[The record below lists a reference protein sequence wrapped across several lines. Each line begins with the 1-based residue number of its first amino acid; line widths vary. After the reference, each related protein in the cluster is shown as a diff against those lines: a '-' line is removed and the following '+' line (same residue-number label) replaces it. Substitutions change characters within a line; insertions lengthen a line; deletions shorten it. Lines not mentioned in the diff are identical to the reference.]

1 MKMTKWGAGA
11 YFEGENPKAFRPER
25 KSGGKVNYQK
35 KEEETVESVLDS
47 TRILAVPQMD
57 ISLDA
62 AKYFKIRSATD
73 LKDGTTVVATYL
85 PYYDK
90 YGKLTGYKKR
100 DWTVPKEKKGHF
112 SVVGTVKASSQF
124 FGQHEASMGSG
135 KKQIFIVEGE
145 GDVTAGW
152 QAGFEYIKFLHSNP
166 NTSRSVREWAS
177 NALKG
182 IKAIQDGE
190 EVSNCPTLPFIG
202 LNCGTANAVDTFA
215 HNEKFIR
222 EYEKIVLGLDNDEAT
237 AREKE
242 HRIKKGKEATD
253 DVAGFLLSDNIYVA
267 RYPNER
273 NDPNGVKDIRDIY
286 KKGKW
291 MDIWNMF
298 AKAQDKY
305 VPDKLIGLERISIEN
320 LRKKKKDGVPLPCFP
335 RLYELTRGPRTGE
348 LWTLTGPSG
357 CVDANTEF
365 LTPQGWKKISDYK
378 EGDMVLQYHKDGS
391 ASFVYPSDYIKL
403 PCESMTHVK
412 TRFLDMML
420 SDEHRVIYY
429 KQIHKASGKISEMT
443 MKDILTVHKTK
454 KCGFQGRIPATFNY
468 DGPGIDMTEGELR
481 LQVAVMAD
489 GRVVKEGKDNYT
501 QMRFAKKRK
510 YYRLIELCK
519 KFGLRYEDRGSKP
532 SERYTTGEQYEVIV
546 WPKYP
551 DKVFDSKYY
560 NCSNEQLR
568 IIADEIPHWDG
579 SMRQWTTALTT
590 VHKANADFVQFA
602 YSAIGVR
609 AGIFQDKREG
619 KYTNTCYDV
628 IVNKRTKYVSMA
640 KDVRKNTVVV
650 EEGVTPLDGFKYCFT
665 VDTGM
670 WVMRRNDKIIVTG
683 NSGKSTISRKIEYA
697 IIEYLRNMDIPRLEG
712 WKENEKIAIIRL
724 EEDEEESVNSLY
736 AEELKIDP
744 KAFVADPEQFL
755 TDEQHLAIHQRWIAE
770 DKVKIFDHFGS
781 IPTDQLLQKLKQM
794 VFLDGCR
801 WIILDHLSMVISGL
815 KSDNE
820 RRDLDNIMTELA
832 AFCKKY
838 DVFILSISHM
848 KRKEIQIPKDKDGN
862 LLPFWYPV
870 RKEDLRGCLNGYVEF
885 LTPEGWVQLKDYTP
899 GQKVAQWA
907 DGEISFTDDVE
918 HIRLECREDMYAF
931 RNSSFEMTV
940 SGEHRVLLDV
950 EGEKQVLTA
959 EEIAKLAKY
968 VSFKERASIV
978 RHYSAGNFQ
987 TSLTEWQ
994 IRAMVMFAADGCYH
1008 SNGLCK
1014 MELRKERKIE
1024 RATKILDKL
1033 GVHYSHTVNKRGN
1046 TTFRTKALTEKKPL
1060 HLCHNWFIEPSHTLK
1075 ILLDEVF
1082 LWDGSDKGDKGREFT
1097 SKYREECDVVQHAAH
1112 ANGMSTKLY
1121 SRTVNGV
1128 TYYTLSVYREGSC
1141 KNKTSLRSLKL
1152 EREPSWDGYK
1162 YCFKV
1167 PSSYFVVRQNGV
1179 VFVTGNSAALEQLSW
1194 VVLGVEPEELPD
1206 RSRGRIRSVVMKNRP
1221 HKKLGIADTLIM
1233 DDNGQFSDASGWVW
1247 EDGMFKLNGEVMLR
1261 PKSMIQSLELETPVG
1276 KIAVSVPQ
1284 QEPAVVIEQPE
1295 DLDSDSPF

>member
-1 MKMTKWGAGA
+1 MKITKWGAGA

-25 KSGGKVNYQK
+25 KSGGKVNYQ

-100 DWTVPKEKKGHF
+100 DWTIPKEKKGHF

-124 FGQHEASMGSG
+124 FGQHEAAMGSG

-166 NTSRSVREWAS
+166 NTSRSVREWAN

-253 DVAGFLLSDNIYVA
+253 DVASFLLSDNIYVA

-357 CVDANTEF
+357 A
-365 LTPQGWKKISDYK
+365 
-378 EGDMVLQYHKDGS
+378 
-391 ASFVYPSDYIKL
+391 
-403 PCESMTHVK
+403 
-412 TRFLDMML
+412 
-420 SDEHRVIYY
+420 
-429 KQIHKASGKISEMT
+429 
-443 MKDILTVHKTK
+443 
-454 KCGFQGRIPATFNY
+454 
-468 DGPGIDMTEGELR
+468 
-481 LQVAVMAD
+481 
-489 GRVVKEGKDNYT
+489 
-501 QMRFAKKRK
+501 
-510 YYRLIELCK
+510 
-519 KFGLRYEDRGSKP
+519 
-532 SERYTTGEQYEVIV
+532 
-546 WPKYP
+546 
-551 DKVFDSKYY
+551 
-560 NCSNEQLR
+560 
-568 IIADEIPHWDG
+568 
-579 SMRQWTTALTT
+579 
-590 VHKANADFVQFA
+590 
-602 YSAIGVR
+602 
-609 AGIFQDKREG
+609 
-619 KYTNTCYDV
+619 
-628 IVNKRTKYVSMA
+628 
-640 KDVRKNTVVV
+640 
-650 EEGVTPLDGFKYCFT
+650 
-665 VDTGM
+665 
-670 WVMRRNDKIIVTG
+670 
-683 NSGKSTISRKIEYA
+683 GKSTFSRKIEYA
-697 IIEYLRNMDIPRLEG
+697 IIEYLRNMDIPRLDG

-755 TDEQHLAIHQRWIAE
+755 TEEQHLAIHQRWIAE

-870 RKEDLRGCLNGYVEF
+870 RKEDLRGCLNGCVEF

-968 VSFKERASIV
+968 ASFKERASIV

-1121 SRTVNGV
+1121 SRTVKGV
-1128 TYYTLSVYREGSC
+1128 TYYTLSVYREDSC

-1206 RSRGRIRSVVMKNRP
+1206 RSRGRIRSVLMKNRP

-1247 EDGMFKLNGEVMLR
+1247 EDNMFKLNGEVMLR
-1261 PKSMIQSLELETPVG
+1261 PKSMVQSLELETPVG

-1295 DLDSDSPF
+1295 DLDNDTPF

>member
-11 YFEGENPKAFRPER
+11 YFEGENPKAFRPT

-124 FGQHEASMGSG
+124 FGQHEAAMGSG

-357 CVDANTEF
+357 A
-365 LTPQGWKKISDYK
+365 
-378 EGDMVLQYHKDGS
+378 
-391 ASFVYPSDYIKL
+391 
-403 PCESMTHVK
+403 
-412 TRFLDMML
+412 
-420 SDEHRVIYY
+420 
-429 KQIHKASGKISEMT
+429 
-443 MKDILTVHKTK
+443 
-454 KCGFQGRIPATFNY
+454 
-468 DGPGIDMTEGELR
+468 
-481 LQVAVMAD
+481 
-489 GRVVKEGKDNYT
+489 
-501 QMRFAKKRK
+501 
-510 YYRLIELCK
+510 
-519 KFGLRYEDRGSKP
+519 
-532 SERYTTGEQYEVIV
+532 
-546 WPKYP
+546 
-551 DKVFDSKYY
+551 
-560 NCSNEQLR
+560 
-568 IIADEIPHWDG
+568 
-579 SMRQWTTALTT
+579 
-590 VHKANADFVQFA
+590 
-602 YSAIGVR
+602 
-609 AGIFQDKREG
+609 
-619 KYTNTCYDV
+619 
-628 IVNKRTKYVSMA
+628 
-640 KDVRKNTVVV
+640 
-650 EEGVTPLDGFKYCFT
+650 
-665 VDTGM
+665 
-670 WVMRRNDKIIVTG
+670 
-683 NSGKSTISRKIEYA
+683 GKSTFSRKIEYA
-697 IIEYLRNMDIPRLEG
+697 IIEYLRNMDIPRLDG

-918 HIRLECREDMYAF
+918 YIKLECTEDMYAF
-931 RNSSFEMTV
+931 RNLSFEMTV

-950 EGEKQVLTA
+950 GGEKQVLTA

-968 VSFKERASIV
+968 ASFKERASIV

-1075 ILLDEVF
+1075 ILLEEVF

-1152 EREPSWDGYK
+1152 EREASWDGYK

-1247 EDGMFKLNGEVMLR
+1247 EDNMFKLNGEVMLR

-1295 DLDSDSPF
+1295 DLDNDTPF

>member
-11 YFEGENPKAFRPER
+11 YFEGENPKAFRPT

-124 FGQHEASMGSG
+124 FGQHEAAMGSG

-166 NTSRSVREWAS
+166 NTSRSVREWAN

-253 DVAGFLLSDNIYVA
+253 DVASFLLSDNIYVA

-357 CVDANTEF
+357 A
-365 LTPQGWKKISDYK
+365 
-378 EGDMVLQYHKDGS
+378 
-391 ASFVYPSDYIKL
+391 
-403 PCESMTHVK
+403 
-412 TRFLDMML
+412 
-420 SDEHRVIYY
+420 
-429 KQIHKASGKISEMT
+429 
-443 MKDILTVHKTK
+443 
-454 KCGFQGRIPATFNY
+454 
-468 DGPGIDMTEGELR
+468 
-481 LQVAVMAD
+481 
-489 GRVVKEGKDNYT
+489 
-501 QMRFAKKRK
+501 
-510 YYRLIELCK
+510 
-519 KFGLRYEDRGSKP
+519 
-532 SERYTTGEQYEVIV
+532 
-546 WPKYP
+546 
-551 DKVFDSKYY
+551 
-560 NCSNEQLR
+560 
-568 IIADEIPHWDG
+568 
-579 SMRQWTTALTT
+579 
-590 VHKANADFVQFA
+590 
-602 YSAIGVR
+602 
-609 AGIFQDKREG
+609 
-619 KYTNTCYDV
+619 
-628 IVNKRTKYVSMA
+628 
-640 KDVRKNTVVV
+640 
-650 EEGVTPLDGFKYCFT
+650 
-665 VDTGM
+665 
-670 WVMRRNDKIIVTG
+670 
-683 NSGKSTISRKIEYA
+683 GKSTFSRKIEYA
-697 IIEYLRNMDIPRLEG
+697 IIEYLRNMDIPRLDG

-950 EGEKQVLTA
+950 GGEKQVLTA

-968 VSFKERASIV
+968 ASFKERASIV

-1075 ILLDEVF
+1075 ILLEEVF

-1152 EREPSWDGYK
+1152 EREASWDGYK

-1247 EDGMFKLNGEVMLR
+1247 EDNMFKLNGEVMLR
-1261 PKSMIQSLELETPVG
+1261 PKSMVQSLELETPVG

-1295 DLDSDSPF
+1295 DLDNDTPF

>member
-11 YFEGENPKAFRPER
+11 YFEGENPKAFRPT

-253 DVAGFLLSDNIYVA
+253 DVASFLLSDNIYVA

-357 CVDANTEF
+357 A
-365 LTPQGWKKISDYK
+365 
-378 EGDMVLQYHKDGS
+378 
-391 ASFVYPSDYIKL
+391 
-403 PCESMTHVK
+403 
-412 TRFLDMML
+412 
-420 SDEHRVIYY
+420 
-429 KQIHKASGKISEMT
+429 
-443 MKDILTVHKTK
+443 
-454 KCGFQGRIPATFNY
+454 
-468 DGPGIDMTEGELR
+468 
-481 LQVAVMAD
+481 
-489 GRVVKEGKDNYT
+489 
-501 QMRFAKKRK
+501 
-510 YYRLIELCK
+510 
-519 KFGLRYEDRGSKP
+519 
-532 SERYTTGEQYEVIV
+532 
-546 WPKYP
+546 
-551 DKVFDSKYY
+551 
-560 NCSNEQLR
+560 
-568 IIADEIPHWDG
+568 
-579 SMRQWTTALTT
+579 
-590 VHKANADFVQFA
+590 
-602 YSAIGVR
+602 
-609 AGIFQDKREG
+609 
-619 KYTNTCYDV
+619 
-628 IVNKRTKYVSMA
+628 
-640 KDVRKNTVVV
+640 
-650 EEGVTPLDGFKYCFT
+650 
-665 VDTGM
+665 
-670 WVMRRNDKIIVTG
+670 
-683 NSGKSTISRKIEYA
+683 GKSTFSRKIEYA
-697 IIEYLRNMDIPRLEG
+697 IIEYLRNMDIPRLDG

-870 RKEDLRGCLNGYVEF
+870 RKEDLRG
-885 LTPEGWVQLKDYTP
+885 
-899 GQKVAQWA
+899 
-907 DGEISFTDDVE
+907 
-918 HIRLECREDMYAF
+918 
-931 RNSSFEMTV
+931 
-940 SGEHRVLLDV
+940 
-950 EGEKQVLTA
+950 
-959 EEIAKLAKY
+959 
-968 VSFKERASIV
+968 
-978 RHYSAGNFQ
+978 
-987 TSLTEWQ
+987 
-994 IRAMVMFAADGCYH
+994 
-1008 SNGLCK
+1008 
-1014 MELRKERKIE
+1014 
-1024 RATKILDKL
+1024 
-1033 GVHYSHTVNKRGN
+1033 
-1046 TTFRTKALTEKKPL
+1046 
-1060 HLCHNWFIEPSHTLK
+1060 
-1075 ILLDEVF
+1075 
-1082 LWDGSDKGDKGREFT
+1082 
-1097 SKYREECDVVQHAAH
+1097 
-1112 ANGMSTKLY
+1112 
-1121 SRTVNGV
+1121 
-1128 TYYTLSVYREGSC
+1128 
-1141 KNKTSLRSLKL
+1141 
-1152 EREPSWDGYK
+1152 
-1162 YCFKV
+1162 
-1167 PSSYFVVRQNGV
+1167 
-1179 VFVTGNSAALEQLSW
+1179 SAALEQLSW

>member
-35 KEEETVESVLDS
+35 KEEETVESVLDN

-166 NTSRSVREWAS
+166 NTSRSVREWAN

-253 DVAGFLLSDNIYVA
+253 DVASFLLSDNIYVA

-357 CVDANTEF
+357 
-365 LTPQGWKKISDYK
+365 G
-378 EGDMVLQYHKDGS
+378 
-391 ASFVYPSDYIKL
+391 
-403 PCESMTHVK
+403 
-412 TRFLDMML
+412 
-420 SDEHRVIYY
+420 
-429 KQIHKASGKISEMT
+429 
-443 MKDILTVHKTK
+443 
-454 KCGFQGRIPATFNY
+454 
-468 DGPGIDMTEGELR
+468 
-481 LQVAVMAD
+481 
-489 GRVVKEGKDNYT
+489 
-501 QMRFAKKRK
+501 
-510 YYRLIELCK
+510 
-519 KFGLRYEDRGSKP
+519 
-532 SERYTTGEQYEVIV
+532 
-546 WPKYP
+546 
-551 DKVFDSKYY
+551 
-560 NCSNEQLR
+560 
-568 IIADEIPHWDG
+568 
-579 SMRQWTTALTT
+579 
-590 VHKANADFVQFA
+590 
-602 YSAIGVR
+602 
-609 AGIFQDKREG
+609 
-619 KYTNTCYDV
+619 
-628 IVNKRTKYVSMA
+628 
-640 KDVRKNTVVV
+640 
-650 EEGVTPLDGFKYCFT
+650 
-665 VDTGM
+665 
-670 WVMRRNDKIIVTG
+670 
-683 NSGKSTISRKIEYA
+683 GKSTFSRKIEYA
-697 IIEYLRNMDIPRLEG
+697 IIEYLRNMDIPRLDG

-918 HIRLECREDMYAF
+918 YIRLECREDMYAF

-950 EGEKQVLTA
+950 GGEKQVLTA

-968 VSFKERASIV
+968 ASFKERASIV

-1075 ILLDEVF
+1075 ILLEEVF

-1152 EREPSWDGYK
+1152 EREASWDGYK

-1295 DLDSDSPF
+1295 DLDNDTPF

>member
-124 FGQHEASMGSG
+124 FGQHEAAMGSG

-357 CVDANTEF
+357 A
-365 LTPQGWKKISDYK
+365 
-378 EGDMVLQYHKDGS
+378 
-391 ASFVYPSDYIKL
+391 
-403 PCESMTHVK
+403 
-412 TRFLDMML
+412 
-420 SDEHRVIYY
+420 
-429 KQIHKASGKISEMT
+429 
-443 MKDILTVHKTK
+443 
-454 KCGFQGRIPATFNY
+454 
-468 DGPGIDMTEGELR
+468 
-481 LQVAVMAD
+481 
-489 GRVVKEGKDNYT
+489 
-501 QMRFAKKRK
+501 
-510 YYRLIELCK
+510 
-519 KFGLRYEDRGSKP
+519 
-532 SERYTTGEQYEVIV
+532 
-546 WPKYP
+546 
-551 DKVFDSKYY
+551 
-560 NCSNEQLR
+560 
-568 IIADEIPHWDG
+568 
-579 SMRQWTTALTT
+579 
-590 VHKANADFVQFA
+590 
-602 YSAIGVR
+602 
-609 AGIFQDKREG
+609 
-619 KYTNTCYDV
+619 
-628 IVNKRTKYVSMA
+628 
-640 KDVRKNTVVV
+640 
-650 EEGVTPLDGFKYCFT
+650 
-665 VDTGM
+665 
-670 WVMRRNDKIIVTG
+670 
-683 NSGKSTISRKIEYA
+683 GKSTFSRKIEYA
-697 IIEYLRNMDIPRLEG
+697 IIEYLRNMDIPRLDG

-885 LTPEGWVQLKDYTP
+885 LTPEGWVQLKDYTL

-968 VSFKERASIV
+968 ASFKERASIV

-1247 EDGMFKLNGEVMLR
+1247 EDNMFKLNGEVMLR
-1261 PKSMIQSLELETPVG
+1261 PKSMVQSLELETPVG

-1295 DLDSDSPF
+1295 DLDNDTPF

>member
-11 YFEGENPKAFRPER
+11 YFEGENPKAFRPT

-242 HRIKKGKEATD
+242 HKIKKGKEATD

-357 CVDANTEF
+357 A
-365 LTPQGWKKISDYK
+365 
-378 EGDMVLQYHKDGS
+378 
-391 ASFVYPSDYIKL
+391 
-403 PCESMTHVK
+403 
-412 TRFLDMML
+412 
-420 SDEHRVIYY
+420 
-429 KQIHKASGKISEMT
+429 
-443 MKDILTVHKTK
+443 
-454 KCGFQGRIPATFNY
+454 
-468 DGPGIDMTEGELR
+468 
-481 LQVAVMAD
+481 
-489 GRVVKEGKDNYT
+489 
-501 QMRFAKKRK
+501 
-510 YYRLIELCK
+510 
-519 KFGLRYEDRGSKP
+519 
-532 SERYTTGEQYEVIV
+532 
-546 WPKYP
+546 
-551 DKVFDSKYY
+551 
-560 NCSNEQLR
+560 
-568 IIADEIPHWDG
+568 
-579 SMRQWTTALTT
+579 
-590 VHKANADFVQFA
+590 
-602 YSAIGVR
+602 
-609 AGIFQDKREG
+609 
-619 KYTNTCYDV
+619 
-628 IVNKRTKYVSMA
+628 
-640 KDVRKNTVVV
+640 
-650 EEGVTPLDGFKYCFT
+650 
-665 VDTGM
+665 
-670 WVMRRNDKIIVTG
+670 
-683 NSGKSTISRKIEYA
+683 GKSTFSRKIEYA
-697 IIEYLRNMDIPRLEG
+697 IIEYLRNMDIPRLDG

-918 HIRLECREDMYAF
+918 YIKLECTEDMYAF

-950 EGEKQVLTA
+950 RGEKQVLTA

-968 VSFKERASIV
+968 ASFKERASIV

>member
-11 YFEGENPKAFRPER
+11 YFEGENPKAFRPT

-124 FGQHEASMGSG
+124 FGQHEAAMGSG

-357 CVDANTEF
+357 A
-365 LTPQGWKKISDYK
+365 
-378 EGDMVLQYHKDGS
+378 
-391 ASFVYPSDYIKL
+391 
-403 PCESMTHVK
+403 
-412 TRFLDMML
+412 
-420 SDEHRVIYY
+420 
-429 KQIHKASGKISEMT
+429 
-443 MKDILTVHKTK
+443 
-454 KCGFQGRIPATFNY
+454 
-468 DGPGIDMTEGELR
+468 
-481 LQVAVMAD
+481 
-489 GRVVKEGKDNYT
+489 
-501 QMRFAKKRK
+501 
-510 YYRLIELCK
+510 
-519 KFGLRYEDRGSKP
+519 
-532 SERYTTGEQYEVIV
+532 
-546 WPKYP
+546 
-551 DKVFDSKYY
+551 
-560 NCSNEQLR
+560 
-568 IIADEIPHWDG
+568 
-579 SMRQWTTALTT
+579 
-590 VHKANADFVQFA
+590 
-602 YSAIGVR
+602 
-609 AGIFQDKREG
+609 
-619 KYTNTCYDV
+619 
-628 IVNKRTKYVSMA
+628 
-640 KDVRKNTVVV
+640 
-650 EEGVTPLDGFKYCFT
+650 
-665 VDTGM
+665 
-670 WVMRRNDKIIVTG
+670 
-683 NSGKSTISRKIEYA
+683 GKSTFSRKIEYA
-697 IIEYLRNMDIPRLEG
+697 IIEYLRNMDIPRLDG

-870 RKEDLRGCLNGYVEF
+870 RKEDLRG
-885 LTPEGWVQLKDYTP
+885 
-899 GQKVAQWA
+899 
-907 DGEISFTDDVE
+907 
-918 HIRLECREDMYAF
+918 
-931 RNSSFEMTV
+931 
-940 SGEHRVLLDV
+940 
-950 EGEKQVLTA
+950 
-959 EEIAKLAKY
+959 
-968 VSFKERASIV
+968 
-978 RHYSAGNFQ
+978 
-987 TSLTEWQ
+987 
-994 IRAMVMFAADGCYH
+994 
-1008 SNGLCK
+1008 
-1014 MELRKERKIE
+1014 
-1024 RATKILDKL
+1024 
-1033 GVHYSHTVNKRGN
+1033 
-1046 TTFRTKALTEKKPL
+1046 
-1060 HLCHNWFIEPSHTLK
+1060 
-1075 ILLDEVF
+1075 
-1082 LWDGSDKGDKGREFT
+1082 
-1097 SKYREECDVVQHAAH
+1097 
-1112 ANGMSTKLY
+1112 
-1121 SRTVNGV
+1121 
-1128 TYYTLSVYREGSC
+1128 
-1141 KNKTSLRSLKL
+1141 
-1152 EREPSWDGYK
+1152 
-1162 YCFKV
+1162 
-1167 PSSYFVVRQNGV
+1167 
-1179 VFVTGNSAALEQLSW
+1179 SAALEQLSW

-1247 EDGMFKLNGEVMLR
+1247 EDNMFKLNGEVMLR

-1295 DLDSDSPF
+1295 DLDNDTPF

>member
-11 YFEGENPKAFRPER
+11 YFEGENPKAFRPT

-166 NTSRSVREWAS
+166 NTSRSVREWAN

-253 DVAGFLLSDNIYVA
+253 DVASFLLSDNIYVA

-357 CVDANTEF
+357 A
-365 LTPQGWKKISDYK
+365 
-378 EGDMVLQYHKDGS
+378 
-391 ASFVYPSDYIKL
+391 
-403 PCESMTHVK
+403 
-412 TRFLDMML
+412 
-420 SDEHRVIYY
+420 
-429 KQIHKASGKISEMT
+429 
-443 MKDILTVHKTK
+443 
-454 KCGFQGRIPATFNY
+454 
-468 DGPGIDMTEGELR
+468 
-481 LQVAVMAD
+481 
-489 GRVVKEGKDNYT
+489 
-501 QMRFAKKRK
+501 
-510 YYRLIELCK
+510 
-519 KFGLRYEDRGSKP
+519 
-532 SERYTTGEQYEVIV
+532 
-546 WPKYP
+546 
-551 DKVFDSKYY
+551 
-560 NCSNEQLR
+560 
-568 IIADEIPHWDG
+568 
-579 SMRQWTTALTT
+579 
-590 VHKANADFVQFA
+590 
-602 YSAIGVR
+602 
-609 AGIFQDKREG
+609 
-619 KYTNTCYDV
+619 
-628 IVNKRTKYVSMA
+628 
-640 KDVRKNTVVV
+640 
-650 EEGVTPLDGFKYCFT
+650 
-665 VDTGM
+665 
-670 WVMRRNDKIIVTG
+670 
-683 NSGKSTISRKIEYA
+683 GKSTFSRKIEYA
-697 IIEYLRNMDIPRLEG
+697 IIEYLRNMDIPRLDG

-918 HIRLECREDMYAF
+918 YIRLECREDMYAF

-950 EGEKQVLTA
+950 GGEKQVLTA

-968 VSFKERASIV
+968 ASFKERASIV

-987 TSLTEWQ
+987 ASLTEWQ

-1033 GVHYSHTVNKRGN
+1033 GVHYSRTVNKRGN

-1060 HLCHNWFIEPSHTLK
+1060 HLCHNWFIEPSHALK
-1075 ILLDEVF
+1075 ILLEEVF

-1152 EREPSWDGYK
+1152 EREASWDGYK

>member
-11 YFEGENPKAFRPER
+11 YFEGENPKAFRPT

-124 FGQHEASMGSG
+124 FGQHEAAMGSG

-166 NTSRSVREWAS
+166 NTSRSVREWAN

-253 DVAGFLLSDNIYVA
+253 DVASFLLSDNIYVA

-357 CVDANTEF
+357 A
-365 LTPQGWKKISDYK
+365 
-378 EGDMVLQYHKDGS
+378 
-391 ASFVYPSDYIKL
+391 
-403 PCESMTHVK
+403 
-412 TRFLDMML
+412 
-420 SDEHRVIYY
+420 
-429 KQIHKASGKISEMT
+429 
-443 MKDILTVHKTK
+443 
-454 KCGFQGRIPATFNY
+454 
-468 DGPGIDMTEGELR
+468 
-481 LQVAVMAD
+481 
-489 GRVVKEGKDNYT
+489 
-501 QMRFAKKRK
+501 
-510 YYRLIELCK
+510 
-519 KFGLRYEDRGSKP
+519 
-532 SERYTTGEQYEVIV
+532 
-546 WPKYP
+546 
-551 DKVFDSKYY
+551 
-560 NCSNEQLR
+560 
-568 IIADEIPHWDG
+568 
-579 SMRQWTTALTT
+579 
-590 VHKANADFVQFA
+590 
-602 YSAIGVR
+602 
-609 AGIFQDKREG
+609 
-619 KYTNTCYDV
+619 
-628 IVNKRTKYVSMA
+628 
-640 KDVRKNTVVV
+640 
-650 EEGVTPLDGFKYCFT
+650 
-665 VDTGM
+665 
-670 WVMRRNDKIIVTG
+670 
-683 NSGKSTISRKIEYA
+683 GKSTFSRKIEYA
-697 IIEYLRNMDIPRLEG
+697 IIEYLRNMDIPRLDG

-848 KRKEIQIPKDKDGN
+848 KRVDIQIPKDKEGN

-870 RKEDLRGCLNGYVEF
+870 RKESLRG
-885 LTPEGWVQLKDYTP
+885 
-899 GQKVAQWA
+899 
-907 DGEISFTDDVE
+907 
-918 HIRLECREDMYAF
+918 
-931 RNSSFEMTV
+931 
-940 SGEHRVLLDV
+940 
-950 EGEKQVLTA
+950 
-959 EEIAKLAKY
+959 
-968 VSFKERASIV
+968 
-978 RHYSAGNFQ
+978 
-987 TSLTEWQ
+987 
-994 IRAMVMFAADGCYH
+994 
-1008 SNGLCK
+1008 
-1014 MELRKERKIE
+1014 
-1024 RATKILDKL
+1024 
-1033 GVHYSHTVNKRGN
+1033 
-1046 TTFRTKALTEKKPL
+1046 
-1060 HLCHNWFIEPSHTLK
+1060 
-1075 ILLDEVF
+1075 
-1082 LWDGSDKGDKGREFT
+1082 
-1097 SKYREECDVVQHAAH
+1097 
-1112 ANGMSTKLY
+1112 
-1121 SRTVNGV
+1121 
-1128 TYYTLSVYREGSC
+1128 
-1141 KNKTSLRSLKL
+1141 
-1152 EREPSWDGYK
+1152 
-1162 YCFKV
+1162 
-1167 PSSYFVVRQNGV
+1167 
-1179 VFVTGNSAALEQLSW
+1179 SAALEQLSW

-1206 RSRGRIRSVVMKNRP
+1206 RSRGRIRSVVLKNRP

-1247 EDGMFKLNGEVMLR
+1247 EDNMFKLNGEVMLR
-1261 PKSMIQSLELETPVG
+1261 PKSMVQSLELETPVG

-1295 DLDSDSPF
+1295 DLDNDTPF

>member
-11 YFEGENPKAFRPER
+11 YFEGENPKAFRPT

-348 LWTLTGPSG
+348 LWTLSGPSG
-357 CVDANTEF
+357 A
-365 LTPQGWKKISDYK
+365 
-378 EGDMVLQYHKDGS
+378 
-391 ASFVYPSDYIKL
+391 
-403 PCESMTHVK
+403 
-412 TRFLDMML
+412 
-420 SDEHRVIYY
+420 
-429 KQIHKASGKISEMT
+429 
-443 MKDILTVHKTK
+443 
-454 KCGFQGRIPATFNY
+454 
-468 DGPGIDMTEGELR
+468 
-481 LQVAVMAD
+481 
-489 GRVVKEGKDNYT
+489 
-501 QMRFAKKRK
+501 
-510 YYRLIELCK
+510 
-519 KFGLRYEDRGSKP
+519 
-532 SERYTTGEQYEVIV
+532 
-546 WPKYP
+546 
-551 DKVFDSKYY
+551 
-560 NCSNEQLR
+560 
-568 IIADEIPHWDG
+568 
-579 SMRQWTTALTT
+579 
-590 VHKANADFVQFA
+590 
-602 YSAIGVR
+602 
-609 AGIFQDKREG
+609 
-619 KYTNTCYDV
+619 
-628 IVNKRTKYVSMA
+628 
-640 KDVRKNTVVV
+640 
-650 EEGVTPLDGFKYCFT
+650 
-665 VDTGM
+665 
-670 WVMRRNDKIIVTG
+670 
-683 NSGKSTISRKIEYA
+683 GKSTFSRKIEYA
-697 IIEYLRNMDIPRLEG
+697 IIEYLRNMDIPRLDG

-848 KRKEIQIPKDKDGN
+848 KRVDIQIPKDKEGN

-870 RKEDLRGCLNGYVEF
+870 RKESLRG
-885 LTPEGWVQLKDYTP
+885 
-899 GQKVAQWA
+899 
-907 DGEISFTDDVE
+907 
-918 HIRLECREDMYAF
+918 
-931 RNSSFEMTV
+931 
-940 SGEHRVLLDV
+940 
-950 EGEKQVLTA
+950 
-959 EEIAKLAKY
+959 
-968 VSFKERASIV
+968 
-978 RHYSAGNFQ
+978 
-987 TSLTEWQ
+987 
-994 IRAMVMFAADGCYH
+994 
-1008 SNGLCK
+1008 
-1014 MELRKERKIE
+1014 
-1024 RATKILDKL
+1024 
-1033 GVHYSHTVNKRGN
+1033 
-1046 TTFRTKALTEKKPL
+1046 
-1060 HLCHNWFIEPSHTLK
+1060 
-1075 ILLDEVF
+1075 
-1082 LWDGSDKGDKGREFT
+1082 
-1097 SKYREECDVVQHAAH
+1097 
-1112 ANGMSTKLY
+1112 
-1121 SRTVNGV
+1121 
-1128 TYYTLSVYREGSC
+1128 
-1141 KNKTSLRSLKL
+1141 
-1152 EREPSWDGYK
+1152 
-1162 YCFKV
+1162 
-1167 PSSYFVVRQNGV
+1167 
-1179 VFVTGNSAALEQLSW
+1179 SAALEQLSW
-1194 VVLGVEPEELPD
+1194 VVIGIEPEELPD
-1206 RSRGRIRSVVMKNRP
+1206 RSRGRIRSVVLKNRP

-1261 PKSMIQSLELETPVG
+1261 PKSMVQSLELETPVG

>member
-35 KEEETVESVLDS
+35 KEEETVESVLES

-357 CVDANTEF
+357 A
-365 LTPQGWKKISDYK
+365 
-378 EGDMVLQYHKDGS
+378 
-391 ASFVYPSDYIKL
+391 
-403 PCESMTHVK
+403 
-412 TRFLDMML
+412 
-420 SDEHRVIYY
+420 
-429 KQIHKASGKISEMT
+429 
-443 MKDILTVHKTK
+443 
-454 KCGFQGRIPATFNY
+454 
-468 DGPGIDMTEGELR
+468 
-481 LQVAVMAD
+481 
-489 GRVVKEGKDNYT
+489 
-501 QMRFAKKRK
+501 
-510 YYRLIELCK
+510 
-519 KFGLRYEDRGSKP
+519 
-532 SERYTTGEQYEVIV
+532 
-546 WPKYP
+546 
-551 DKVFDSKYY
+551 
-560 NCSNEQLR
+560 
-568 IIADEIPHWDG
+568 
-579 SMRQWTTALTT
+579 
-590 VHKANADFVQFA
+590 
-602 YSAIGVR
+602 
-609 AGIFQDKREG
+609 
-619 KYTNTCYDV
+619 
-628 IVNKRTKYVSMA
+628 
-640 KDVRKNTVVV
+640 
-650 EEGVTPLDGFKYCFT
+650 
-665 VDTGM
+665 
-670 WVMRRNDKIIVTG
+670 
-683 NSGKSTISRKIEYA
+683 GKSTFSRKIEYA
-697 IIEYLRNMDIPRLEG
+697 IIEYLRNMDIPRLDG

-736 AEELKIDP
+736 AEEIKIDP

-950 EGEKQVLTA
+950 GGEKQVLTA

-968 VSFKERASIV
+968 ASFKERSSIV

-1046 TTFRTKALTEKKPL
+1046 TTFRTKALTKKKPL

-1097 SKYREECDVVQHAAH
+1097 SRYREECDVVQHAAH

-1152 EREPSWDGYK
+1152 EREASWDGYK

-1206 RSRGRIRSVVMKNRP
+1206 RSRGRIRSVVLKNRP

>member
-35 KEEETVESVLDS
+35 KEEETVESVLES

-166 NTSRSVREWAS
+166 NTSRSVREWAN

-357 CVDANTEF
+357 A
-365 LTPQGWKKISDYK
+365 
-378 EGDMVLQYHKDGS
+378 
-391 ASFVYPSDYIKL
+391 
-403 PCESMTHVK
+403 
-412 TRFLDMML
+412 
-420 SDEHRVIYY
+420 
-429 KQIHKASGKISEMT
+429 
-443 MKDILTVHKTK
+443 
-454 KCGFQGRIPATFNY
+454 
-468 DGPGIDMTEGELR
+468 
-481 LQVAVMAD
+481 
-489 GRVVKEGKDNYT
+489 
-501 QMRFAKKRK
+501 
-510 YYRLIELCK
+510 
-519 KFGLRYEDRGSKP
+519 
-532 SERYTTGEQYEVIV
+532 
-546 WPKYP
+546 
-551 DKVFDSKYY
+551 
-560 NCSNEQLR
+560 
-568 IIADEIPHWDG
+568 
-579 SMRQWTTALTT
+579 
-590 VHKANADFVQFA
+590 
-602 YSAIGVR
+602 
-609 AGIFQDKREG
+609 
-619 KYTNTCYDV
+619 
-628 IVNKRTKYVSMA
+628 
-640 KDVRKNTVVV
+640 
-650 EEGVTPLDGFKYCFT
+650 
-665 VDTGM
+665 
-670 WVMRRNDKIIVTG
+670 
-683 NSGKSTISRKIEYA
+683 GKSTFSRKIEYA
-697 IIEYLRNMDIPRLEG
+697 IIEYLRNMDIPRLDG

-918 HIRLECREDMYAF
+918 YIRLECREDMYAF

-950 EGEKQVLTA
+950 GGEKQVLTA

-968 VSFKERASIV
+968 ASFKERASIV

-1075 ILLDEVF
+1075 ILLEEVF

-1112 ANGMSTKLY
+1112 ANGMSTKLS

-1152 EREPSWDGYK
+1152 EREASWDGYK

-1295 DLDSDSPF
+1295 DLDNDTPF

>member
-1 MKMTKWGAGA
+1 MKITKWGAGA
-11 YFEGENPKAFRPER
+11 YFEGENPKAFRPT

-166 NTSRSVREWAS
+166 NTSRSVREWAN

-357 CVDANTEF
+357 A
-365 LTPQGWKKISDYK
+365 
-378 EGDMVLQYHKDGS
+378 
-391 ASFVYPSDYIKL
+391 
-403 PCESMTHVK
+403 
-412 TRFLDMML
+412 
-420 SDEHRVIYY
+420 
-429 KQIHKASGKISEMT
+429 
-443 MKDILTVHKTK
+443 
-454 KCGFQGRIPATFNY
+454 
-468 DGPGIDMTEGELR
+468 
-481 LQVAVMAD
+481 
-489 GRVVKEGKDNYT
+489 
-501 QMRFAKKRK
+501 
-510 YYRLIELCK
+510 
-519 KFGLRYEDRGSKP
+519 
-532 SERYTTGEQYEVIV
+532 
-546 WPKYP
+546 
-551 DKVFDSKYY
+551 
-560 NCSNEQLR
+560 
-568 IIADEIPHWDG
+568 
-579 SMRQWTTALTT
+579 
-590 VHKANADFVQFA
+590 
-602 YSAIGVR
+602 
-609 AGIFQDKREG
+609 
-619 KYTNTCYDV
+619 
-628 IVNKRTKYVSMA
+628 
-640 KDVRKNTVVV
+640 
-650 EEGVTPLDGFKYCFT
+650 
-665 VDTGM
+665 
-670 WVMRRNDKIIVTG
+670 
-683 NSGKSTISRKIEYA
+683 GKSTFSRKIEYA
-697 IIEYLRNMDIPRLEG
+697 IIEYLRNMDIPRLDG

-848 KRKEIQIPKDKDGN
+848 KRVDIQIPKDKEGN

-870 RKEDLRGCLNGYVEF
+870 RKESLRG
-885 LTPEGWVQLKDYTP
+885 
-899 GQKVAQWA
+899 
-907 DGEISFTDDVE
+907 
-918 HIRLECREDMYAF
+918 
-931 RNSSFEMTV
+931 
-940 SGEHRVLLDV
+940 
-950 EGEKQVLTA
+950 
-959 EEIAKLAKY
+959 
-968 VSFKERASIV
+968 
-978 RHYSAGNFQ
+978 
-987 TSLTEWQ
+987 
-994 IRAMVMFAADGCYH
+994 
-1008 SNGLCK
+1008 
-1014 MELRKERKIE
+1014 
-1024 RATKILDKL
+1024 
-1033 GVHYSHTVNKRGN
+1033 
-1046 TTFRTKALTEKKPL
+1046 
-1060 HLCHNWFIEPSHTLK
+1060 
-1075 ILLDEVF
+1075 
-1082 LWDGSDKGDKGREFT
+1082 
-1097 SKYREECDVVQHAAH
+1097 
-1112 ANGMSTKLY
+1112 
-1121 SRTVNGV
+1121 
-1128 TYYTLSVYREGSC
+1128 
-1141 KNKTSLRSLKL
+1141 
-1152 EREPSWDGYK
+1152 
-1162 YCFKV
+1162 
-1167 PSSYFVVRQNGV
+1167 
-1179 VFVTGNSAALEQLSW
+1179 SAALEQLSW

-1206 RSRGRIRSVVMKNRP
+1206 RSRGRIRSVVLKNRP

>member
-100 DWTVPKEKKGHF
+100 DWSVPKEKKGHF

-166 NTSRSVREWAS
+166 NTSRSVREWAN

-253 DVAGFLLSDNIYVA
+253 DVASFLLSDNIYVA

-357 CVDANTEF
+357 
-365 LTPQGWKKISDYK
+365 G
-378 EGDMVLQYHKDGS
+378 
-391 ASFVYPSDYIKL
+391 
-403 PCESMTHVK
+403 
-412 TRFLDMML
+412 
-420 SDEHRVIYY
+420 
-429 KQIHKASGKISEMT
+429 
-443 MKDILTVHKTK
+443 
-454 KCGFQGRIPATFNY
+454 
-468 DGPGIDMTEGELR
+468 
-481 LQVAVMAD
+481 
-489 GRVVKEGKDNYT
+489 
-501 QMRFAKKRK
+501 
-510 YYRLIELCK
+510 
-519 KFGLRYEDRGSKP
+519 
-532 SERYTTGEQYEVIV
+532 
-546 WPKYP
+546 
-551 DKVFDSKYY
+551 
-560 NCSNEQLR
+560 
-568 IIADEIPHWDG
+568 
-579 SMRQWTTALTT
+579 
-590 VHKANADFVQFA
+590 
-602 YSAIGVR
+602 
-609 AGIFQDKREG
+609 
-619 KYTNTCYDV
+619 
-628 IVNKRTKYVSMA
+628 
-640 KDVRKNTVVV
+640 
-650 EEGVTPLDGFKYCFT
+650 
-665 VDTGM
+665 
-670 WVMRRNDKIIVTG
+670 
-683 NSGKSTISRKIEYA
+683 GKSTFSRKIEYA
-697 IIEYLRNMDIPRLEG
+697 IIEYLRNMDIPRLDG

-918 HIRLECREDMYAF
+918 YIRLECREDMYAF

-950 EGEKQVLTA
+950 GGEKQVLTA

-968 VSFKERASIV
+968 ASFKERASIV

-1075 ILLDEVF
+1075 ILLEEVF

-1152 EREPSWDGYK
+1152 EREASWDGYK

>member
-35 KEEETVESVLDS
+35 KEEETVESVLES

-124 FGQHEASMGSG
+124 FGQHEAAMGSG

-166 NTSRSVREWAS
+166 NTSRSVREWAN

-357 CVDANTEF
+357 
-365 LTPQGWKKISDYK
+365 G
-378 EGDMVLQYHKDGS
+378 
-391 ASFVYPSDYIKL
+391 
-403 PCESMTHVK
+403 
-412 TRFLDMML
+412 
-420 SDEHRVIYY
+420 
-429 KQIHKASGKISEMT
+429 
-443 MKDILTVHKTK
+443 
-454 KCGFQGRIPATFNY
+454 
-468 DGPGIDMTEGELR
+468 
-481 LQVAVMAD
+481 
-489 GRVVKEGKDNYT
+489 
-501 QMRFAKKRK
+501 
-510 YYRLIELCK
+510 
-519 KFGLRYEDRGSKP
+519 
-532 SERYTTGEQYEVIV
+532 
-546 WPKYP
+546 
-551 DKVFDSKYY
+551 
-560 NCSNEQLR
+560 
-568 IIADEIPHWDG
+568 
-579 SMRQWTTALTT
+579 
-590 VHKANADFVQFA
+590 
-602 YSAIGVR
+602 
-609 AGIFQDKREG
+609 
-619 KYTNTCYDV
+619 
-628 IVNKRTKYVSMA
+628 
-640 KDVRKNTVVV
+640 
-650 EEGVTPLDGFKYCFT
+650 
-665 VDTGM
+665 
-670 WVMRRNDKIIVTG
+670 
-683 NSGKSTISRKIEYA
+683 GKSTFSRKIEYA
-697 IIEYLRNMDIPRLEG
+697 IIEYLRNMDIPRLDG

-918 HIRLECREDMYAF
+918 YIRLECREDMYAF

-950 EGEKQVLTA
+950 GGEKQVLTA

-968 VSFKERASIV
+968 ASFKERASIV

-1075 ILLDEVF
+1075 ILLEEVF

-1152 EREPSWDGYK
+1152 EREASWDGYK

-1206 RSRGRIRSVVMKNRP
+1206 RSRGRIRSVVLKNRP

-1261 PKSMIQSLELETPVG
+1261 PKSMVQSLELETPVG

>member
-124 FGQHEASMGSG
+124 FGQHEAAMGSG

-166 NTSRSVREWAS
+166 NTSRSVREWAN

-348 LWTLTGPSG
+348 LWTLTAPSG
-357 CVDANTEF
+357 A
-365 LTPQGWKKISDYK
+365 
-378 EGDMVLQYHKDGS
+378 
-391 ASFVYPSDYIKL
+391 
-403 PCESMTHVK
+403 
-412 TRFLDMML
+412 
-420 SDEHRVIYY
+420 
-429 KQIHKASGKISEMT
+429 
-443 MKDILTVHKTK
+443 
-454 KCGFQGRIPATFNY
+454 
-468 DGPGIDMTEGELR
+468 
-481 LQVAVMAD
+481 
-489 GRVVKEGKDNYT
+489 
-501 QMRFAKKRK
+501 
-510 YYRLIELCK
+510 
-519 KFGLRYEDRGSKP
+519 
-532 SERYTTGEQYEVIV
+532 
-546 WPKYP
+546 
-551 DKVFDSKYY
+551 
-560 NCSNEQLR
+560 
-568 IIADEIPHWDG
+568 
-579 SMRQWTTALTT
+579 
-590 VHKANADFVQFA
+590 
-602 YSAIGVR
+602 
-609 AGIFQDKREG
+609 
-619 KYTNTCYDV
+619 
-628 IVNKRTKYVSMA
+628 
-640 KDVRKNTVVV
+640 
-650 EEGVTPLDGFKYCFT
+650 
-665 VDTGM
+665 
-670 WVMRRNDKIIVTG
+670 
-683 NSGKSTISRKIEYA
+683 GKSTLSRKIEYA
-697 IIEYLRNMDIPRLEG
+697 IIEYLRNMDIPRLDG

-950 EGEKQVLTA
+950 GGEKQVLTA

-968 VSFKERASIV
+968 ASFKERASIV

-994 IRAMVMFAADGCYH
+994 IRAMVMFAADGCYR

-1075 ILLDEVF
+1075 ILLEEVF

-1152 EREPSWDGYK
+1152 EREASWDGYK

>member
-35 KEEETVESVLDS
+35 KEEETVESVLDN

-124 FGQHEASMGSG
+124 FGQPEAAMGSG

-166 NTSRSVREWAS
+166 NTSRSVREWAN

-357 CVDANTEF
+357 A
-365 LTPQGWKKISDYK
+365 
-378 EGDMVLQYHKDGS
+378 
-391 ASFVYPSDYIKL
+391 
-403 PCESMTHVK
+403 
-412 TRFLDMML
+412 
-420 SDEHRVIYY
+420 
-429 KQIHKASGKISEMT
+429 
-443 MKDILTVHKTK
+443 
-454 KCGFQGRIPATFNY
+454 
-468 DGPGIDMTEGELR
+468 
-481 LQVAVMAD
+481 
-489 GRVVKEGKDNYT
+489 
-501 QMRFAKKRK
+501 
-510 YYRLIELCK
+510 
-519 KFGLRYEDRGSKP
+519 
-532 SERYTTGEQYEVIV
+532 
-546 WPKYP
+546 
-551 DKVFDSKYY
+551 
-560 NCSNEQLR
+560 
-568 IIADEIPHWDG
+568 
-579 SMRQWTTALTT
+579 
-590 VHKANADFVQFA
+590 
-602 YSAIGVR
+602 
-609 AGIFQDKREG
+609 
-619 KYTNTCYDV
+619 
-628 IVNKRTKYVSMA
+628 
-640 KDVRKNTVVV
+640 
-650 EEGVTPLDGFKYCFT
+650 
-665 VDTGM
+665 
-670 WVMRRNDKIIVTG
+670 
-683 NSGKSTISRKIEYA
+683 GKSTFSRKIEYA
-697 IIEYLRNMDIPRLEG
+697 IIEYLRNMDIPRLDG

-918 HIRLECREDMYAF
+918 YIRLECREDMYAF

-950 EGEKQVLTA
+950 GGEKQVLTA

-968 VSFKERASIV
+968 ASFKERASIV

-1075 ILLDEVF
+1075 ILLEEVF

-1152 EREPSWDGYK
+1152 EREASWDGYK

-1295 DLDSDSPF
+1295 DLDNDTPF

>member
-100 DWTVPKEKKGHF
+100 DWSVPKEKKGHF

-190 EVSNCPTLPFIG
+190 EVSNYPTLPFIG

-253 DVAGFLLSDNIYVA
+253 DVASFLLSDNIYVA

-357 CVDANTEF
+357 
-365 LTPQGWKKISDYK
+365 G
-378 EGDMVLQYHKDGS
+378 
-391 ASFVYPSDYIKL
+391 
-403 PCESMTHVK
+403 
-412 TRFLDMML
+412 
-420 SDEHRVIYY
+420 
-429 KQIHKASGKISEMT
+429 
-443 MKDILTVHKTK
+443 
-454 KCGFQGRIPATFNY
+454 
-468 DGPGIDMTEGELR
+468 
-481 LQVAVMAD
+481 
-489 GRVVKEGKDNYT
+489 
-501 QMRFAKKRK
+501 
-510 YYRLIELCK
+510 
-519 KFGLRYEDRGSKP
+519 
-532 SERYTTGEQYEVIV
+532 
-546 WPKYP
+546 
-551 DKVFDSKYY
+551 
-560 NCSNEQLR
+560 
-568 IIADEIPHWDG
+568 
-579 SMRQWTTALTT
+579 
-590 VHKANADFVQFA
+590 
-602 YSAIGVR
+602 
-609 AGIFQDKREG
+609 
-619 KYTNTCYDV
+619 
-628 IVNKRTKYVSMA
+628 
-640 KDVRKNTVVV
+640 
-650 EEGVTPLDGFKYCFT
+650 
-665 VDTGM
+665 
-670 WVMRRNDKIIVTG
+670 
-683 NSGKSTISRKIEYA
+683 GKSTFSRKIEYA
-697 IIEYLRNMDIPRLEG
+697 IIEYLRNMDIPRLDG

-918 HIRLECREDMYAF
+918 YIRLECREDMYAF

-950 EGEKQVLTA
+950 GGEKQVLTA

-968 VSFKERASIV
+968 ASFKERASIV

-1075 ILLDEVF
+1075 ILLEEVF

-1152 EREPSWDGYK
+1152 EREASWDGYK

-1206 RSRGRIRSVVMKNRP
+1206 RSRGRIRSVVLKNRP

>member
-35 KEEETVESVLDS
+35 KEEETVESVLES

-166 NTSRSVREWAS
+166 NTSRSVREWAN

-357 CVDANTEF
+357 A
-365 LTPQGWKKISDYK
+365 
-378 EGDMVLQYHKDGS
+378 
-391 ASFVYPSDYIKL
+391 
-403 PCESMTHVK
+403 
-412 TRFLDMML
+412 
-420 SDEHRVIYY
+420 
-429 KQIHKASGKISEMT
+429 
-443 MKDILTVHKTK
+443 
-454 KCGFQGRIPATFNY
+454 
-468 DGPGIDMTEGELR
+468 
-481 LQVAVMAD
+481 
-489 GRVVKEGKDNYT
+489 
-501 QMRFAKKRK
+501 
-510 YYRLIELCK
+510 
-519 KFGLRYEDRGSKP
+519 
-532 SERYTTGEQYEVIV
+532 
-546 WPKYP
+546 
-551 DKVFDSKYY
+551 
-560 NCSNEQLR
+560 
-568 IIADEIPHWDG
+568 
-579 SMRQWTTALTT
+579 
-590 VHKANADFVQFA
+590 
-602 YSAIGVR
+602 
-609 AGIFQDKREG
+609 
-619 KYTNTCYDV
+619 
-628 IVNKRTKYVSMA
+628 
-640 KDVRKNTVVV
+640 
-650 EEGVTPLDGFKYCFT
+650 
-665 VDTGM
+665 
-670 WVMRRNDKIIVTG
+670 
-683 NSGKSTISRKIEYA
+683 GKSTFSRKIEYA
-697 IIEYLRNMDIPRLEG
+697 IIEYLRNMDIPRLDG

-950 EGEKQVLTA
+950 GGEKQVLTA

-968 VSFKERASIV
+968 ASFKERSSIV

>member
-242 HRIKKGKEATD
+242 HKIKKGKEATD

-357 CVDANTEF
+357 A
-365 LTPQGWKKISDYK
+365 
-378 EGDMVLQYHKDGS
+378 
-391 ASFVYPSDYIKL
+391 
-403 PCESMTHVK
+403 
-412 TRFLDMML
+412 
-420 SDEHRVIYY
+420 
-429 KQIHKASGKISEMT
+429 
-443 MKDILTVHKTK
+443 
-454 KCGFQGRIPATFNY
+454 
-468 DGPGIDMTEGELR
+468 
-481 LQVAVMAD
+481 
-489 GRVVKEGKDNYT
+489 
-501 QMRFAKKRK
+501 
-510 YYRLIELCK
+510 
-519 KFGLRYEDRGSKP
+519 
-532 SERYTTGEQYEVIV
+532 
-546 WPKYP
+546 
-551 DKVFDSKYY
+551 
-560 NCSNEQLR
+560 
-568 IIADEIPHWDG
+568 
-579 SMRQWTTALTT
+579 
-590 VHKANADFVQFA
+590 
-602 YSAIGVR
+602 
-609 AGIFQDKREG
+609 
-619 KYTNTCYDV
+619 
-628 IVNKRTKYVSMA
+628 
-640 KDVRKNTVVV
+640 
-650 EEGVTPLDGFKYCFT
+650 
-665 VDTGM
+665 
-670 WVMRRNDKIIVTG
+670 
-683 NSGKSTISRKIEYA
+683 GKSTFSRKIEYA
-697 IIEYLRNMDIPRLEG
+697 IIEYLRNMDIPRLDG

-918 HIRLECREDMYAF
+918 YIKLECTEDMYAF

-950 EGEKQVLTA
+950 RGEKQVLTA

-968 VSFKERASIV
+968 ASFKERASIV

-994 IRAMVMFAADGCYH
+994 IRAIVMFAADGCYH

-1295 DLDSDSPF
+1295 DLDNDTPF

>member
-11 YFEGENPKAFRPER
+11 YFEGENPKAFRPT

-124 FGQHEASMGSG
+124 FGQHEAAMGSG

-166 NTSRSVREWAS
+166 NTSRSVREWAN

-348 LWTLTGPSG
+348 LWTLSGPSG
-357 CVDANTEF
+357 A
-365 LTPQGWKKISDYK
+365 
-378 EGDMVLQYHKDGS
+378 
-391 ASFVYPSDYIKL
+391 
-403 PCESMTHVK
+403 
-412 TRFLDMML
+412 
-420 SDEHRVIYY
+420 
-429 KQIHKASGKISEMT
+429 
-443 MKDILTVHKTK
+443 
-454 KCGFQGRIPATFNY
+454 
-468 DGPGIDMTEGELR
+468 
-481 LQVAVMAD
+481 
-489 GRVVKEGKDNYT
+489 
-501 QMRFAKKRK
+501 
-510 YYRLIELCK
+510 
-519 KFGLRYEDRGSKP
+519 
-532 SERYTTGEQYEVIV
+532 
-546 WPKYP
+546 
-551 DKVFDSKYY
+551 
-560 NCSNEQLR
+560 
-568 IIADEIPHWDG
+568 
-579 SMRQWTTALTT
+579 
-590 VHKANADFVQFA
+590 
-602 YSAIGVR
+602 
-609 AGIFQDKREG
+609 
-619 KYTNTCYDV
+619 
-628 IVNKRTKYVSMA
+628 
-640 KDVRKNTVVV
+640 
-650 EEGVTPLDGFKYCFT
+650 
-665 VDTGM
+665 
-670 WVMRRNDKIIVTG
+670 
-683 NSGKSTISRKIEYA
+683 GKSTFSRKIEYA
-697 IIEYLRNMDIPRLEG
+697 IIEYLRNMDIPRLDG

-848 KRKEIQIPKDKDGN
+848 KRVDIQIPKDKEGN

-870 RKEDLRGCLNGYVEF
+870 RKESLRG
-885 LTPEGWVQLKDYTP
+885 
-899 GQKVAQWA
+899 
-907 DGEISFTDDVE
+907 
-918 HIRLECREDMYAF
+918 
-931 RNSSFEMTV
+931 
-940 SGEHRVLLDV
+940 
-950 EGEKQVLTA
+950 
-959 EEIAKLAKY
+959 
-968 VSFKERASIV
+968 
-978 RHYSAGNFQ
+978 
-987 TSLTEWQ
+987 
-994 IRAMVMFAADGCYH
+994 
-1008 SNGLCK
+1008 
-1014 MELRKERKIE
+1014 
-1024 RATKILDKL
+1024 
-1033 GVHYSHTVNKRGN
+1033 
-1046 TTFRTKALTEKKPL
+1046 
-1060 HLCHNWFIEPSHTLK
+1060 
-1075 ILLDEVF
+1075 
-1082 LWDGSDKGDKGREFT
+1082 
-1097 SKYREECDVVQHAAH
+1097 
-1112 ANGMSTKLY
+1112 
-1121 SRTVNGV
+1121 
-1128 TYYTLSVYREGSC
+1128 
-1141 KNKTSLRSLKL
+1141 
-1152 EREPSWDGYK
+1152 
-1162 YCFKV
+1162 
-1167 PSSYFVVRQNGV
+1167 
-1179 VFVTGNSAALEQLSW
+1179 SAALEQLSW
-1194 VVLGVEPEELPD
+1194 VVIGIEPEELPD
-1206 RSRGRIRSVVMKNRP
+1206 RSRGRIRSVVLKNRP

-1247 EDGMFKLNGEVMLR
+1247 EDNMFKLNGEVMLR
-1261 PKSMIQSLELETPVG
+1261 PKSMVQSLELETPVG

-1295 DLDSDSPF
+1295 DLDNDTPF

>member
-11 YFEGENPKAFRPER
+11 YFEGENPKAFRPT

-166 NTSRSVREWAS
+166 NTSRSVREWAN

-357 CVDANTEF
+357 
-365 LTPQGWKKISDYK
+365 G
-378 EGDMVLQYHKDGS
+378 
-391 ASFVYPSDYIKL
+391 
-403 PCESMTHVK
+403 
-412 TRFLDMML
+412 
-420 SDEHRVIYY
+420 
-429 KQIHKASGKISEMT
+429 
-443 MKDILTVHKTK
+443 
-454 KCGFQGRIPATFNY
+454 
-468 DGPGIDMTEGELR
+468 
-481 LQVAVMAD
+481 
-489 GRVVKEGKDNYT
+489 
-501 QMRFAKKRK
+501 
-510 YYRLIELCK
+510 
-519 KFGLRYEDRGSKP
+519 
-532 SERYTTGEQYEVIV
+532 
-546 WPKYP
+546 
-551 DKVFDSKYY
+551 
-560 NCSNEQLR
+560 
-568 IIADEIPHWDG
+568 
-579 SMRQWTTALTT
+579 
-590 VHKANADFVQFA
+590 
-602 YSAIGVR
+602 
-609 AGIFQDKREG
+609 
-619 KYTNTCYDV
+619 
-628 IVNKRTKYVSMA
+628 
-640 KDVRKNTVVV
+640 
-650 EEGVTPLDGFKYCFT
+650 
-665 VDTGM
+665 
-670 WVMRRNDKIIVTG
+670 
-683 NSGKSTISRKIEYA
+683 GKSTFSRKIEYA
-697 IIEYLRNMDIPRLEG
+697 IIEYLRNMDIPRLDG

-907 DGEISFTDDVE
+907 DGGISFTDDVE
-918 HIRLECREDMYAF
+918 YIRLECREDMYAF

-950 EGEKQVLTA
+950 GGEKQVLTA

-968 VSFKERASIV
+968 ASFKERASIV

-1075 ILLDEVF
+1075 ILLEEVF

-1152 EREPSWDGYK
+1152 EREASWDGYK

>member
-11 YFEGENPKAFRPER
+11 YFEGENPKAFRPT

-35 KEEETVESVLDS
+35 KEEETVESILDS

-357 CVDANTEF
+357 A
-365 LTPQGWKKISDYK
+365 
-378 EGDMVLQYHKDGS
+378 
-391 ASFVYPSDYIKL
+391 
-403 PCESMTHVK
+403 
-412 TRFLDMML
+412 
-420 SDEHRVIYY
+420 
-429 KQIHKASGKISEMT
+429 
-443 MKDILTVHKTK
+443 
-454 KCGFQGRIPATFNY
+454 
-468 DGPGIDMTEGELR
+468 
-481 LQVAVMAD
+481 
-489 GRVVKEGKDNYT
+489 
-501 QMRFAKKRK
+501 
-510 YYRLIELCK
+510 
-519 KFGLRYEDRGSKP
+519 
-532 SERYTTGEQYEVIV
+532 
-546 WPKYP
+546 
-551 DKVFDSKYY
+551 
-560 NCSNEQLR
+560 
-568 IIADEIPHWDG
+568 
-579 SMRQWTTALTT
+579 
-590 VHKANADFVQFA
+590 
-602 YSAIGVR
+602 
-609 AGIFQDKREG
+609 
-619 KYTNTCYDV
+619 
-628 IVNKRTKYVSMA
+628 
-640 KDVRKNTVVV
+640 
-650 EEGVTPLDGFKYCFT
+650 
-665 VDTGM
+665 
-670 WVMRRNDKIIVTG
+670 
-683 NSGKSTISRKIEYA
+683 GKSTFSRKIEYA
-697 IIEYLRNMDIPRLEG
+697 IIEYLRNMDIPRLDG

-918 HIRLECREDMYAF
+918 YIKLECTEDMYAF

-950 EGEKQVLTA
+950 RGEKQVLTA

-968 VSFKERASIV
+968 ASFKERASIV

-1261 PKSMIQSLELETPVG
+1261 PKTMIQSLELETPVG

>member
-11 YFEGENPKAFRPER
+11 YFEGENPKAFRPT

-348 LWTLTGPSG
+348 LWTLSGPSG
-357 CVDANTEF
+357 A
-365 LTPQGWKKISDYK
+365 
-378 EGDMVLQYHKDGS
+378 
-391 ASFVYPSDYIKL
+391 
-403 PCESMTHVK
+403 
-412 TRFLDMML
+412 
-420 SDEHRVIYY
+420 
-429 KQIHKASGKISEMT
+429 
-443 MKDILTVHKTK
+443 
-454 KCGFQGRIPATFNY
+454 
-468 DGPGIDMTEGELR
+468 
-481 LQVAVMAD
+481 
-489 GRVVKEGKDNYT
+489 
-501 QMRFAKKRK
+501 
-510 YYRLIELCK
+510 
-519 KFGLRYEDRGSKP
+519 
-532 SERYTTGEQYEVIV
+532 
-546 WPKYP
+546 
-551 DKVFDSKYY
+551 
-560 NCSNEQLR
+560 
-568 IIADEIPHWDG
+568 
-579 SMRQWTTALTT
+579 
-590 VHKANADFVQFA
+590 
-602 YSAIGVR
+602 
-609 AGIFQDKREG
+609 
-619 KYTNTCYDV
+619 
-628 IVNKRTKYVSMA
+628 
-640 KDVRKNTVVV
+640 
-650 EEGVTPLDGFKYCFT
+650 
-665 VDTGM
+665 
-670 WVMRRNDKIIVTG
+670 
-683 NSGKSTISRKIEYA
+683 GKSTFSRKIEYA
-697 IIEYLRNMDIPRLEG
+697 IIEYLRNMDIPRLDG

-724 EEDEEESVNSLY
+724 EEDEEEAVNSLY

-848 KRKEIQIPKDKDGN
+848 KRVDIQIPKDKEGN

-870 RKEDLRGCLNGYVEF
+870 RKESLRG
-885 LTPEGWVQLKDYTP
+885 
-899 GQKVAQWA
+899 
-907 DGEISFTDDVE
+907 
-918 HIRLECREDMYAF
+918 
-931 RNSSFEMTV
+931 
-940 SGEHRVLLDV
+940 
-950 EGEKQVLTA
+950 
-959 EEIAKLAKY
+959 
-968 VSFKERASIV
+968 
-978 RHYSAGNFQ
+978 
-987 TSLTEWQ
+987 
-994 IRAMVMFAADGCYH
+994 
-1008 SNGLCK
+1008 
-1014 MELRKERKIE
+1014 
-1024 RATKILDKL
+1024 
-1033 GVHYSHTVNKRGN
+1033 
-1046 TTFRTKALTEKKPL
+1046 
-1060 HLCHNWFIEPSHTLK
+1060 
-1075 ILLDEVF
+1075 
-1082 LWDGSDKGDKGREFT
+1082 
-1097 SKYREECDVVQHAAH
+1097 
-1112 ANGMSTKLY
+1112 
-1121 SRTVNGV
+1121 
-1128 TYYTLSVYREGSC
+1128 
-1141 KNKTSLRSLKL
+1141 
-1152 EREPSWDGYK
+1152 
-1162 YCFKV
+1162 
-1167 PSSYFVVRQNGV
+1167 
-1179 VFVTGNSAALEQLSW
+1179 SAALEQLSW
-1194 VVLGVEPEELPD
+1194 VVIGIEPEELPD
-1206 RSRGRIRSVVMKNRP
+1206 RSRGRIRSVVLKNRP

-1247 EDGMFKLNGEVMLR
+1247 EDNMFKLNGEVMLR
-1261 PKSMIQSLELETPVG
+1261 PKSMIQSLELETPAG

>member
-11 YFEGENPKAFRPER
+11 YFEGENPKAFRPT

-124 FGQHEASMGSG
+124 FGQHEAAMGSG

-348 LWTLTGPSG
+348 LWTLSGPSG
-357 CVDANTEF
+357 A
-365 LTPQGWKKISDYK
+365 
-378 EGDMVLQYHKDGS
+378 
-391 ASFVYPSDYIKL
+391 
-403 PCESMTHVK
+403 
-412 TRFLDMML
+412 
-420 SDEHRVIYY
+420 
-429 KQIHKASGKISEMT
+429 
-443 MKDILTVHKTK
+443 
-454 KCGFQGRIPATFNY
+454 
-468 DGPGIDMTEGELR
+468 
-481 LQVAVMAD
+481 
-489 GRVVKEGKDNYT
+489 
-501 QMRFAKKRK
+501 
-510 YYRLIELCK
+510 
-519 KFGLRYEDRGSKP
+519 
-532 SERYTTGEQYEVIV
+532 
-546 WPKYP
+546 
-551 DKVFDSKYY
+551 
-560 NCSNEQLR
+560 
-568 IIADEIPHWDG
+568 
-579 SMRQWTTALTT
+579 
-590 VHKANADFVQFA
+590 
-602 YSAIGVR
+602 
-609 AGIFQDKREG
+609 
-619 KYTNTCYDV
+619 
-628 IVNKRTKYVSMA
+628 
-640 KDVRKNTVVV
+640 
-650 EEGVTPLDGFKYCFT
+650 
-665 VDTGM
+665 
-670 WVMRRNDKIIVTG
+670 
-683 NSGKSTISRKIEYA
+683 GKSTFSRKIEYA
-697 IIEYLRNMDIPRLEG
+697 IIEYLRNMDIPRLDG

-848 KRKEIQIPKDKDGN
+848 KRVDIQIPKDKEGN

-870 RKEDLRGCLNGYVEF
+870 RKESLRG
-885 LTPEGWVQLKDYTP
+885 
-899 GQKVAQWA
+899 
-907 DGEISFTDDVE
+907 
-918 HIRLECREDMYAF
+918 
-931 RNSSFEMTV
+931 
-940 SGEHRVLLDV
+940 
-950 EGEKQVLTA
+950 
-959 EEIAKLAKY
+959 
-968 VSFKERASIV
+968 
-978 RHYSAGNFQ
+978 
-987 TSLTEWQ
+987 
-994 IRAMVMFAADGCYH
+994 
-1008 SNGLCK
+1008 
-1014 MELRKERKIE
+1014 
-1024 RATKILDKL
+1024 
-1033 GVHYSHTVNKRGN
+1033 
-1046 TTFRTKALTEKKPL
+1046 
-1060 HLCHNWFIEPSHTLK
+1060 
-1075 ILLDEVF
+1075 
-1082 LWDGSDKGDKGREFT
+1082 
-1097 SKYREECDVVQHAAH
+1097 
-1112 ANGMSTKLY
+1112 
-1121 SRTVNGV
+1121 
-1128 TYYTLSVYREGSC
+1128 
-1141 KNKTSLRSLKL
+1141 
-1152 EREPSWDGYK
+1152 
-1162 YCFKV
+1162 
-1167 PSSYFVVRQNGV
+1167 
-1179 VFVTGNSAALEQLSW
+1179 SAALEQLSW

-1206 RSRGRIRSVVMKNRP
+1206 RSRGRIRSVVLKNRP

-1233 DDNGQFSDASGWVW
+1233 GDNGQFSDASGWVW

>member
-11 YFEGENPKAFRPER
+11 YFEGENPKAFRPT

-253 DVAGFLLSDNIYVA
+253 DVASFLLSDNIYVA

-357 CVDANTEF
+357 A
-365 LTPQGWKKISDYK
+365 
-378 EGDMVLQYHKDGS
+378 
-391 ASFVYPSDYIKL
+391 
-403 PCESMTHVK
+403 
-412 TRFLDMML
+412 
-420 SDEHRVIYY
+420 
-429 KQIHKASGKISEMT
+429 
-443 MKDILTVHKTK
+443 
-454 KCGFQGRIPATFNY
+454 
-468 DGPGIDMTEGELR
+468 
-481 LQVAVMAD
+481 
-489 GRVVKEGKDNYT
+489 
-501 QMRFAKKRK
+501 
-510 YYRLIELCK
+510 
-519 KFGLRYEDRGSKP
+519 
-532 SERYTTGEQYEVIV
+532 
-546 WPKYP
+546 
-551 DKVFDSKYY
+551 
-560 NCSNEQLR
+560 
-568 IIADEIPHWDG
+568 
-579 SMRQWTTALTT
+579 
-590 VHKANADFVQFA
+590 
-602 YSAIGVR
+602 
-609 AGIFQDKREG
+609 
-619 KYTNTCYDV
+619 
-628 IVNKRTKYVSMA
+628 
-640 KDVRKNTVVV
+640 
-650 EEGVTPLDGFKYCFT
+650 
-665 VDTGM
+665 
-670 WVMRRNDKIIVTG
+670 
-683 NSGKSTISRKIEYA
+683 GKSTFSRKIEYA
-697 IIEYLRNMDIPRLEG
+697 IIEYLRNMDIPRLDG

-918 HIRLECREDMYAF
+918 YIRLECREDMYAF

-950 EGEKQVLTA
+950 GGEKQVLTA

-968 VSFKERASIV
+968 ASFKERASIV

-1014 MELRKERKIE
+1014 MELRKESKIE

-1075 ILLDEVF
+1075 ILLEEVF

-1152 EREPSWDGYK
+1152 EREASWDGYK

-1247 EDGMFKLNGEVMLR
+1247 EDNMFKLNGEVMLR